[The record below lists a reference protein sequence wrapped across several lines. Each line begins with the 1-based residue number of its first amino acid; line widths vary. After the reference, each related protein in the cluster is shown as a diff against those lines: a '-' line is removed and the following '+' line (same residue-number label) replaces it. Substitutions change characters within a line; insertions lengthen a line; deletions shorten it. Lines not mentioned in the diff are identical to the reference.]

1 MTVATKVT
9 VAAVVLVSFVAHGRS
24 QSGVTDT
31 DLESASGGRVVRVG
45 PAIGGDSGAAGDS
58 VGTWPLEVYV
68 ARVLAGE
75 AEPEAADVAFE
86 ALAVAIRTFALANA
100 DRHSRD
106 GFDLC
111 DGTHCQVPRAA
122 TAKTRRAAMATAAQ
136 ILTWNGAPAEVFYS
150 ASCGGYSESADQ
162 VWPEADYPYMRS
174 APDEVHDEDQP
185 WTVALTL
192 QDVQRALVGAGF
204 LGRLSDVE
212 VDARSPS
219 GRATRLRLAGL
230 QPAVIA
236 GDRFRAVIGGVRL
249 RSTAFSIDRRGTTLH
264 FTGRGYG
271 HGVGMCV
278 IGAGRR
284 AARGESVR
292 AILAQYYPGLEVTR
306 LAGVGVSGVGV
317 DTTVM
322 PPASLPSAVLPET
335 GRGGRDGI
343 VVDVPRS
350 SGMTDIEVARLTADA
365 HEDLANV
372 LGTSVA
378 PITVRVHE
386 SLESFRLATG
396 RPWVGAQRVGR
407 HLDRPGAR
415 RAPRAAGRLRR
426 GAPDCRRGVAR
437 VRGIERA
444 SGLGSRGRGALLRA
458 QYAAPHT
465 GRRGRGALPVGRG
478 AHAGDFRRCPARRGG
493 AGRSLLR
500 ARVREN
506 ARLARRALSTRP
518 ASPPAFGCRSFGC
531 CCGCV
536 GVCRVGVCRRRDPE
550 IALAQGGRVVA
561 RLSQRAEPAAQTGMP
576 VAVSLDIL
584 VVS

>member
-1 MTVATKVT
+1 MPLPPELHAQAMTVATKVT
-9 VAAVVLVSFVAHGRS
+9 VAAAVLLSLVATVGT
-24 QSGVTDT
+24 QSGVTDA
-31 DLESASGGRVVRVG
+31 DLETASGSRVVRVG
-45 PAIGGDSGAAGDS
+45 PAVGSASGVGGAS

-75 AEPEAADVAFE
+75 AEPEAADPAFE

-100 DRHSRD
+100 DRHAGD

-122 TAKTRRAAMATAAQ
+122 TAATRRAAMATAGQ

-162 VWPEADYPYMRS
+162 VWPGADYPYMRS
-174 APDEVHDEDQP
+174 APDEVHDEDPP
-185 WTVALTL
+185 WTVDLTL
-192 QDVQRALVGAGF
+192 QDIQSALASAGF
-204 LGRLSDVE
+204 RGRLSDVE

-219 GRATRLRLAGL
+219 GRATRLRLTGL
-230 QPAVIA
+230 QPVVIA
-236 GDRFRAVIGGVRL
+236 GDRFRAAIGGVKL

-306 LAGVGVSGVGV
+306 LGEVGV
-317 DTTVM
+317 DTAVTL
-322 PPASLPSAVLPET
+322 PASPSGAALLET
-335 GRGGRDGI
+335 GRGGRGGI

-396 RPWVGAQRVGR
+396 RPWWVRSVSEGTSIDLVPVALLVQPDGFDAALRIAVAELLVSEGLRGRPVWVRAGAARYFARNTPRTAPVAADREPCPSDAELTLAISASAQR
-407 HLDRPGAR
+407 
-415 RAPRAAGRLRR
+415 AAE
-426 GAPDCRRGVAR
+426 A
-437 VRGIERA
+437 
-444 SGLGSRGRGALLRA
+444 
-458 QYAAPHT
+458 
-465 GRRGRGALPVGRG
+465 
-478 AHAGDFRRCPARRGG
+478 
-493 AGRSLLR
+493 
-500 ARVREN
+500 
-506 ARLARRALSTRP
+506 
-518 ASPPAFGCRSFGC
+518 
-531 CCGCV
+531 
-536 GVCRVGVCRRRDPE
+536 
-550 IALAQGGRVVA
+550 
-561 RLSQRAEPAAQTGMP
+561 RAEACFAREYARTRDWR
-576 VAVSLDIL
+576 AVR
-584 VVS
+584 